1 MNILIFRVTGQ
12 GLEFGF
18 AVCLTFFFLL
28 SEQLHLYIQIY
39 GPHLFAKE
47 WF

>member
-1 MNILIFRVTGQ
+1 MNILLSRVTGQ
-12 GLEFGF
+12 GLEFCF